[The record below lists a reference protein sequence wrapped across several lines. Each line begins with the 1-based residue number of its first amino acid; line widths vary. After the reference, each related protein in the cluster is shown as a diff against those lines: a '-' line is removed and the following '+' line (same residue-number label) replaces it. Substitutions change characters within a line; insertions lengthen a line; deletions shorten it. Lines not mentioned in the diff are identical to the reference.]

1 MDIRKSKNFA
11 KVVQHSGAA
20 ERVAEDTRKNSRFYD
35 PKKKRYE
42 YDDPEEEIAD
52 VLARNATGVMKCL
65 NIISKRRRRV
75 LHSGAK
81 LSVRP
86 MIGVILN
93 ACRMSVGPMHGS
105 MVVKHATP

>member
-1 MDIRKSKNFA
+1 MT
-11 KVVQHSGAA
+11 
-20 ERVAEDTRKNSRFYD
+20 TRKRRSLMYW
-35 PKKKRYE
+35 PA
-42 YDDPEEEIAD
+42 I
-52 VLARNATGVMKCL
+52 ATGVMKCL